1 MRQLIVLLYVWQVLH
16 PMEIKYV
23 LLKGHGTNHGFSFTP
38 IFPLLST
45 IPNLPHSFSVHLMN
59 CYFPDFWYSHVTEK
73 RTSEGRN
80 AI

>member
-1 MRQLIVLLYVWQVLH
+1 MLLYVWQVLH

-45 IPNLPHSFSVHLMN
+45 IPNLYHSFSVHLMN
-59 CYFPDFWYSHVTEK
+59 CYFQVSITDV
-73 RTSEGRN
+73 RNQSESESVCLD
-80 AI
+80 